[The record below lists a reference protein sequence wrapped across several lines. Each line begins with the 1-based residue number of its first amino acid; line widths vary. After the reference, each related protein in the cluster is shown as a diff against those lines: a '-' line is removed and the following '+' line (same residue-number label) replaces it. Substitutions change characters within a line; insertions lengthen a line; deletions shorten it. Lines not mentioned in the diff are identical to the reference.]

1 MILETLKLLNTSAET
16 IRNTDPQDLSTMEV
30 GDEFRQG
37 DLRLIRL
44 PDDFAAKNKLVPV
57 TLQPQLAPGTTQ
69 GSRHML
75 KKLDCVKMYR
85 LNNATPLDGPVFTTA
100 QPNDIE
106 HPEHGDVVNIPPGC
120 YAVPGQRA
128 FADEL
133 RRTAD

>member
-1 MILETLKLLNTSAET
+1 MKEVLERLNRSAET

-37 DLRLIRL
+37 DLRIVRL
-44 PDDFAAKNKLVPV
+44 PNDFAKKHKLEEIPV
-57 TLQPQLAPGTTQ
+57 HAQLAPGSTQ
-69 GSRHML
+69 GSRHIL
-75 KKLDCVKMYR
+75 KNLAGVKMFR
-85 LNNATPLDGPVFTTA
+85 VQNATPLDGPVFTTET
-100 QPNDIE
+100 PNDIT

-128 FADEL
+128 FAEEL